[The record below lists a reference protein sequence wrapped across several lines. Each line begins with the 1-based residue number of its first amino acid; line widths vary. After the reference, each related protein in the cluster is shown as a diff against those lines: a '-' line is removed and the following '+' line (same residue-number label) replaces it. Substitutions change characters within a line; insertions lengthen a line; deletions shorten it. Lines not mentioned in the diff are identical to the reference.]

1 MSRSID
7 SISSSLMFLQ
17 NKIDISA
24 NNIANSKTNGF
35 KKESLIG
42 QSFNNIL
49 TTKISDKMSAA
60 GSDGL
65 YPSALQQ
72 YTPGVFAEDTS
83 LNFNRGP
90 ITETNNS
97 RDITTESDFFT
108 VNTPN
113 GQMLLTTG
121 ETSLDDQ
128 GYLSI
133 EGKGRIVGRSGEINI
148 NNAYEIDYLGN
159 IKVNGRVVDKIKT
172 VRLINQDGLI
182 KTDQG
187 EVLATDQNIL
197 ETDQGKFKV
206 GYLEGSN
213 VDMAEEMADLMEI
226 SRRYETNQ
234 RTIQTLDELY
244 SVAINKV
251 GKV

>member
-7 SISSSLMFLQ
+7 SISNSLMFLQ

-35 KKESLIG
+35 KKESLVG

-49 TTKISDKMSAA
+49 TTKISDKMSIV
-60 GSDGL
+60 GRDGV

-72 YTPGVFAEDTS
+72 YTPGVFANDAS
-83 LNFNRGP
+83 INFNRGALV
-90 ITETNNS
+90 ETNNNK
-97 RDITTESDFFT
+97 DITTEEGFFT
-108 VNTPN
+108 VNTEQ

-121 ETSLDDQ
+121 ETSLDEQ
-128 GYLSI
+128 GFLSI
-133 EGKGRIVGRSGEINI
+133 EGKGRIQGRFGEIYI
-148 NNAYEIDYLGN
+148 NDDYEIDNLGN
-159 IKVNGRVVDKIKT
+159 VKVDGRVVDTIRT

-187 EVLATDQNIL
+187 NVLANEFNID
-197 ETDQGKFKV
+197 EIDQGQYRV
-206 GYLEGSN
+206 GYLENSN

-226 SRRYETNQ
+226 SRRYETSQ
-234 RTIQTLDELY
+234 RTMQTLDELY
-244 SVAINKV
+244 ANAINKV